1 MSVLAVWH
9 DVDVDRSLGS
19 EPCNGTTSKALGGSS
34 TIAISS
40 STASTDVELSTGST
54 MGEIA
59 SALLPLMDDNGRGG
73 DVDGGDGRVEGG
85 EQLVALLM
93 SL

>member
-1 MSVLAVWH
+1 
-9 DVDVDRSLGS
+9 
-19 EPCNGTTSKALGGSS
+19 
-34 TIAISS
+34 
-40 STASTDVELSTGST
+40 

-59 SALLPLMDDNGRGG
+59 SALLPLMDDNGCAGEG
-73 DVDGGDGRVEGG
+73 VVMLTGKDGRVEGG

>member
-1 MSVLAVWH
+1 
-9 DVDVDRSLGS
+9 
-19 EPCNGTTSKALGGSS
+19 
-34 TIAISS
+34 
-40 STASTDVELSTGST
+40 

-59 SALLPLMDDNGRGG
+59 SALLPPMDDNGCAGEGGG
-73 DVDGGDGRVEGG
+73 DIDGGDGRVEGG

>member
-1 MSVLAVWH
+1 
-9 DVDVDRSLGS
+9 
-19 EPCNGTTSKALGGSS
+19 
-34 TIAISS
+34 
-40 STASTDVELSTGST
+40 

-93 SL
+93 SLLGCSMKVYF